1 MKAKRLGN
9 ILFSSYVVSIF
20 IGFILFSLALFWMLS
35 AGLYKGI
42 DKNLLSDGIWIK
54 NFIRENR
61 ETGEDYIREEL
72 AEHFEPKGEE
82 ANIFVSSG
90 SGDIVYQ
97 SAVIKKND
105 FLRRAFARAGNRE
118 QLSEIQ
124 TIEVEEND
132 TQYRLL
138 TQKLTLSED
147 KFYML
152 HLASSL
158 GDLKTIQR
166 QLIFWLLVVIPL
178 IGIPFGLW
186 ARAFARRVSGP
197 LTMMA
202 AKTREITVQKL
213 SQRMEIPPSYDELQ
227 KLAESFNDMIVRL
240 DQSVAEIKRFTS
252 DASHELRTP
261 LSVLKSQIQLALE
274 EKSTSAEISKMLR
287 DEFAEVS
294 YMEKII
300 NNLLM
305 LSRYD
310 AANFKIEGGL
320 VDLSDILIEQCEKI
334 RGSASPKGISIAL
347 GTIEPVQVRG
357 DKTYLTQM
365 VFNLLDNAVK
375 YNKDGGNISIELRIE
390 VDIRQAIMTI
400 QDTGIGI
407 PEENLP
413 HVFERFYR
421 VDKSRSR
428 EVSGSGLGLSIVKLI
443 TDLHKG
449 KIQIESTLNEGTIVT
464 VRLPVAW

>member
-1 MKAKRLGN
+1 M
-9 ILFSSYVVSIF
+9 LFSNYVASIF
-20 IGFILFSLALFWMLS
+20 IGFLIFSLALFWMLS
-35 AGLYKGI
+35 AGLYRRI
-42 DKNLLSDGIWIK
+42 DKNLLSDSTWIQ

-61 ETGEDYIREEL
+61 EAGEDYIRREL
-72 AEHFEPKGEE
+72 VEHFESKGEE
-82 ANIFVSSG
+82 TGVIISSD

-97 SAVIKKND
+97 SAVFEKNN
-105 FLRRAFARAGNRE
+105 FLRAAFARAENRK
-118 QLSEIQ
+118 QPSEIR

-132 TQYRLL
+132 THYRLL
-138 TQKLTLSED
+138 TQKLVLSGD
-147 KFYML
+147 KSYVL

-158 GDLKTIQR
+158 SDLKTMQR

-178 IGIPFGLW
+178 IGIPFALW
-186 ARAFARRVSGP
+186 VRVFAQRVSRP

-202 AKTREITVQKL
+202 AKAREITVQKL

-227 KLAESFNDMIVRL
+227 QLAESFNDMILRL
-240 DQSVAEIKRFTS
+240 DRSVAEIKRFTS

-274 EKSTSAEISKMLR
+274 EKTNPAEISKIFEDGL
-287 DEFAEVS
+287 AEIS

-310 AANFKIEGGL
+310 AGTFKIEGNL

-334 RGSASPKGISIAL
+334 RGSASARAIIITL
-347 GTIEPVQVRG
+347 RTIEPVQVRG

-375 YNKDGGNISIELRIE
+375 YNKDGGNVSIELRIE
-390 VDIRQAIMTI
+390 VDIGQAVMTI

-407 PEENLP
+407 PDDNLP
-413 HVFERFYR
+413 HIFERFYR

-443 TDLHKG
+443 TNLHKG
-449 KIQIESTLNEGTIVT
+449 KIQIESNLGKGTTVT
-464 VRLPVAW
+464 IRLPVAL